1 MYLHTYNSND
11 FFFEILAQIGTLIL
25 LNISKK
31 YIRTIGIFAI
41 DRRRSSLVQLCHV
54 WIYILMR
61 NILKET
67 APVSMAFFSPEITYI
82 NLNYI

>member
-41 DRRRSSLVQLCHV
+41 DRLRLSLVQLCHV
-54 WIYILMR
+54 
-61 NILKET
+61 
-67 APVSMAFFSPEITYI
+67 
-82 NLNYI
+82 